1 MQALPMAEEAVV
13 DLVGLLPPD
22 PDASASA
29 LSMGLP
35 RAYAALARI
44 PPYLDGPQRPPRLAQ
59 HLA

>member
-1 MQALPMAEEAVV
+1 MAEEAVV
-13 DLVGLLPPD
+13 DLVGLLPPA